1 MEKGRPRRMRQR
13 TVALSVGLAAGFL
26 AICLFACGN
35 GAPKEASSAPA
46 ASQLSSAAAQTS
58 ASPAAA
64 ASDALPAD
72 KTGGFDGAKAFDH
85 VAKIVAIGPRPPDSD
100 GIHRVQDYI
109 HGQLKSFGCTFED
122 DDFHSSTPIGS
133 VAMKN
138 IVVKIPGTS
147 PDIILLLTHYDSLK
161 KDGFV
166 GAEDSASSTGL
177 MLEMARLLCPKK
189 QKLGVWIA
197 FLDGEEAFVDWNQ
210 DNDNTYGSR
219 QLAARMAL
227 ADELKHVKAVIL
239 ADMIAQK
246 NLRLMRE
253 ANSTGWL
260 AELVWSTAA
269 KLGYQD
275 VFVPQTTSEIADDH
289 LPFKQ
294 RKLAVVDIIDLNDY
308 IDLGYWHTS
317 EDMMD
322 KLSAKNLGIVGHVI
336 LATVDEL
343 QVHNGH

>member
-1 MEKGRPRRMRQR
+1 MEKGSAKRMRRR
-13 TVALSVGLAAGFL
+13 TAALSVAMSAGFL
-26 AICLFACGN
+26 AIFLFACGN

-46 ASQLSSAAAQTS
+46 QTASGAAQPS
-58 ASPAAA
+58 APPAAA
-64 ASDALPAD
+64 PSDALPAD

-85 VAKIVAIGPRPPDSD
+85 VDKIVAIGPRPPDSD

-109 HGQLKSFGCTFED
+109 HAQLKSFGCTFED

-197 FLDGEEAFVDWNQ
+197 FLDGEEAFVDWNT

-260 AELVWSTAA
+260 ADLVWSTAA

-275 VFVPQTTSEIADDH
+275 VFVPQTVAEIADDH

-308 IDLGYWHTS
+308 INLGYWHTS
-317 EDMMD
+317 EDTMD

-336 LATVDEL
+336 LASVDEL
-343 QVHNGH
+343 QTRGH

>member
-1 MEKGRPRRMRQR
+1 MRRR
-13 TVALSVGLAAGFL
+13 TVALSVAMSAGFF
-26 AICLFACGN
+26 AIFLFACGN

-46 ASQLSSAAAQTS
+46 ASQPAASAAAQTS
-58 ASPAAA
+58 APAVASP
-64 ASDALPAD
+64 SDALPAD

-100 GIHRVQDYI
+100 GIHHVQEYL
-109 HGQLKSFGCTFED
+109 HVQLKSFGCTFED

-133 VAMKN
+133 VAMNN

-197 FLDGEEAFVDWNQ
+197 FLDGEEAFVNWDQ

-260 AELVWSTAA
+260 SELVWSTAA

-275 VFVPQTTSEIADDH
+275 VFVQQTTSEISDDH

-294 RKLAVVDIIDLNDY
+294 RKVPVVDIIDLGDY

-317 EDMMD
+317 EDTLD
-322 KLSAKNLGIVGHVI
+322 KISAKNLGIVGHVI
-336 LATVDEL
+336 LTSVNEL
-343 QVHNGH
+343 QARGH